1 MENTR
6 QCIELADIFSHHA
19 NEFLQGHKLCP
30 EQHKAYEAIVKCR
43 TSALGGHIDQCDNC
57 GYTRHSYN
65 SCGNRHC
72 PKCQYIRKAKWVDK
86 LAGNLPPVKYF
97 HLVFTIPPCLDKL
110 FYINQQPAYGLLFKA
125 AGESVLQ
132 CAKKTKYLGAQVG
145 AVAILHTWG
154 QTLVYHPHIHMIVPA
169 GGLSEDEMEWV
180 ATDKKFF
187 LPVKILSAV
196 FRGILCKLLEKG
208 VSESKIN
215 LPQSNLDFFSI
226 RHECYKKKWVV
237 YCQKPFSGPE
247 NLINY
252 LGNYTHRV
260 AISNQRLVAHEQGR
274 VSFTYKDYKLA
285 GTRKDITLGA
295 QEFIRRF
302 LQHVLPKGFCKIR
315 YFGFMAMC
323 NMKEKL
329 ETCLGLIKTSSFLPV
344 LEGLSAVE
352 VFRQITGIDLICC
365 PKCKSGKM
373 RPILALENNCNS
385 PGQ

>member
-86 LAGNLPPVKYF
+86 LAGNLPAVKYF
-97 HLVFTIPPCLDKL
+97 HLVFTIPPCLHKL
-110 FYINQQPAYGLLFKA
+110 FYINQQTAYGLLFKA